1 MAVYKVFLEKDAFIS
16 SQLET
21 ANTGRD
27 EILEIGSYSSNS
39 IGRTLR
45 TLVKVKTDDIA
56 NVVDTYTDI
65 NNVTASLKLYLA
77 DATEVP
83 SEYVIKGVP
92 VAEAWTEG
100 LGRYANSPIN
110 TSGVSWKNK
119 DESTQWSTLP
129 ITGVTNY
136 EDPSGMYGGGIW
148 YSDTNLHA
156 EQTHTV
162 KSSHDINLD
171 VTSIITAYYNSTIP
185 NHGIMLKL
193 PDTSE
198 FSTDR
203 NFRLKYF
210 STQSHTVYPPVVE
223 LKWDDSTY
231 SSSLTE
237 ITDPHAV
244 VTVKGNRGEY
254 VDEGKQRFRLH
265 VRPRFPERAF
275 RTTSGY
281 VDNFKLPQG
290 STWALRDENSEDMV
304 IDFDSNF
311 TKISADNTSSYFDIF
326 MEGLQP
332 ERYYRILIK
341 AEIDGSTVVID
352 NDQIFKVVRN
362 G

>member
-203 NFRLKYF
+203 NFRL
-210 STQSHTVYPPVVE
+210 
-223 LKWDDSTY
+223 
-231 SSSLTE
+231 
-237 ITDPHAV
+237 
-244 VTVKGNRGEY
+244 
-254 VDEGKQRFRLH
+254 
-265 VRPRFPERAF
+265 
-275 RTTSGY
+275 
-281 VDNFKLPQG
+281 
-290 STWALRDENSEDMV
+290 
-304 IDFDSNF
+304 
-311 TKISADNTSSYFDIF
+311 
-326 MEGLQP
+326 
-332 ERYYRILIK
+332 
-341 AEIDGSTVVID
+341 
-352 NDQIFKVVRN
+352 
-362 G
+362 